1 MYKNFNL
8 TESEREQILN
18 MHKEHGYKKP
28 LNEDIEMES
37 KDMSLDEAIDKL
49 KMFSEQLEGM
59 SQQFYDMFKNTPYW
73 DYVEQMYDGVRS
85 VSDMEMNYTRTDQTG
100 ENVSRVI
107 EVLRS
112 DFGEDSSVESDNDDM
127 PGFEGTMDSLND
139 LSIR

>member
-8 TESEREQILN
+8 TESEKEQILN

-28 LNEDIEMES
+28 LNEDIEMKS
-37 KDMSLDEAIDKL
+37 NDMSLDEAIDKL
-49 KMFSEQLEGM
+49 KMFSEQLEEM
-59 SQQFYDMFKNTPYW
+59 SQQFYDMFKDTPYW
-73 DYVEQMYDGVRS
+73 DYVEKMYGGVRS
-85 VSDMEMNYTRTDQTG
+85 VSDMEMNYTRTDETG

-107 EVLRS
+107 EILKS
-112 DFGEDSSVESDNDDM
+112 DFGEDSSVENDDM

>member
-8 TESEREQILN
+8 TESEKEQILN

-49 KMFSEQLEGM
+49 KMFSEQLEEV
-59 SQQFYDMFKNTPYW
+59 SQQFHDTFKDTPYW
-73 DYVEQMYDGVRS
+73 DYVEQMYSGVRS
-85 VSDMEMNYTRTDQTG
+85 VSDMEMNYTRTDETG

-107 EVLRS
+107 EILNS
-112 DFGEDSSVESDNDDM
+112 DFSEDSSVESDDM

>member
-8 TESEREQILN
+8 TESEKEQILN

-49 KMFSEQLEGM
+49 KMFSEQLEEV
-59 SQQFYDMFKNTPYW
+59 SQQFHDTFKDTPYW
-73 DYVEQMYDGVRS
+73 DYVEQMYSGVRS
-85 VSDMEMNYTRTDQTG
+85 VSDMEMNYTRTDETG

-107 EVLRS
+107 EILKS
-112 DFGEDSSVESDNDDM
+112 DFGEDSSVENDDM